1 MKNNLSTRWIGSGL
15 SLILAATLL
24 IPGGIHAE
32 DIQEKKEDI
41 KERDQEIQR
50 LEKEKAATKKDLKS
64 VLADLDQKKMEL
76 ADQSSEV
83 YELEQKLK
91 KTKQDL
97 QQKEEQLDRQEQ
109 RYKERVRTLYEQ
121 GEMFYIEP
129 LLNSE
134 NLGEFLNRLK
144 FVQMVVQRDQQLVER
159 YQRDRSG
166 LRQEKQKYEQLL
178 TDRRKKEKEA
188 HKLHAQLIQEYKQV
202 EKDLNGLTDKQEH
215 LEEVNAKESQQVREL
230 VRKQQKV
237 KSKKVTAK
245 ASGTYDGGKFLKP
258 VKGARITSGYGMRYH
273 PVRKQYKMHT
283 GVDFGAP
290 LGTPIHAAA
299 AGKVIA
305 SRPMNGYGYIVVIDH
320 GGGISTLYAHVYA
333 QDVKVSVGQSVSKGQ
348 TIALVGNN
356 GWSTGP
362 HLHLE
367 VLKNGEHTDPMPYL
381 K

>member
-1 MKNNLSTRWIGSGL
+1 MKSKLSTRWVGGGL

-24 IPGGIHAE
+24 FPGGIRADE
-32 DIQEKKEDI
+32 IQEKKQDI
-41 KERDQEIQR
+41 KERDKEIQR

-64 VLADLDQKKMEL
+64 VFAELDQKKREL

-97 QQKEEQLDRQEQ
+97 QQKEEQLTLQEQ
-109 RYKERVRTLYEQ
+109 RYKKRVRTLYEQ
-121 GEMFYIEP
+121 GEMFYVEP

-134 NLGEFLNRLK
+134 SLGEFLNRLK
-144 FVQMVVQRDQQLVER
+144 FVQMVIQRDQQLVER
-159 YQRDRSG
+159 YQRDRAA
-166 LRQEKQKYEQLL
+166 LRREKQNYEQLL
-178 TDRRKKEKEA
+178 ADRRKKEKEA
-188 HKLHAQLIQEYKQV
+188 RELHAQLIREYKQV
-202 EKDLNGLTDKQEH
+202 EKELNRLADKQEH
-215 LEEVNAKESQQVREL
+215 LEEVNEKESQQVREL
-230 VRKQQKV
+230 VRKRQEAV
-237 KSKKVTAK
+237 STAGD
-245 ASGTYDGGKFLKP
+245 SGTYDGGAFLKP

-305 SRPMNGYGYIVVIDH
+305 SRPMRGYGYIVVIDH

-333 QDVKVSVGQSVSKGQ
+333 QDVKVSVGQSVSRGQ
-348 TIALVGNN
+348 VIALVGNN

-362 HLHLE
+362 HLHFE